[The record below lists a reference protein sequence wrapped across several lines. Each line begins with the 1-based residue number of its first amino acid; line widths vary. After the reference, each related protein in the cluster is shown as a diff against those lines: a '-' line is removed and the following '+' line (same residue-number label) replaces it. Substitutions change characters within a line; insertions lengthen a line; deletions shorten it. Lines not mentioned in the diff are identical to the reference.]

1 LTLYLDTSLLIAALT
16 NEPETARMQEWL
28 GVQQSG
34 DLAISA
40 WVTTEF
46 SAALSMKL
54 RSHVIKAAQ
63 RAAAL
68 AAFTQLTAES
78 FNMLAVTEV
87 QFRTAAHYAD
97 RSDLGL
103 RAGDALHLAIAADNG
118 ATIVTLDHR
127 LAEAAGELAVP
138 AQLL

>member
-1 LTLYLDTSLLIAALT
+1 
-16 NEPETARMQEWL
+16 
-28 GVQQSG
+28 
-34 DLAISA
+34 
-40 WVTTEF
+40 
-46 SAALSMKL
+46 
-54 RSHVIKAAQ
+54 
-63 RAAAL
+63 
-68 AAFTQLTAES
+68 
-78 FNMLAVTEV
+78 MLAVTEV